1 MLIYFFYFL
10 SFFEIAATEIII
22 PNKFNPI
29 LIPSNNPDIKSLRL
43 V

>member
-1 MLIYFFYFL
+1 MPFIFFYFF
-10 SFFEIAATEIII
+10 SFFDIDATEIII

-29 LIPSNNPDIKSLRL
+29 LIPSNNLDMKSLRL